1 MKKTTSLIA
10 AMLTTVALAGAA
22 QALTIPAGP
31 VTFHWTNYEDSI
43 SGVGQNLQGVF
54 SLDTITIGTG
64 NTALWT
70 QGQGGL
76 FLYGDF
82 QGLTVS
88 SYGGNNLFVP
98 TTFTGGSLNV
108 YSMPTAFDLTKSA
121 SIYTN
126 MATAGSL
133 WLTADFV
140 PGANNAFPTSSLV
153 SILTGSTGTN
163 PNFTFNGSGSS
174 YLDVTGGLEQA
185 VFDTN
190 GIAINGGGTA
200 DMSMVNTFSIY
211 PTTTTNPLSK
221 GWPVLSSDPIKAT
234 AAPVPEPGTLA
245 LLGAGM
251 LGLIGLKRRK
261 A

>member
-1 MKKTTSLIA
+1 MKKTTSFIA

-31 VTFHWTNYEDSI
+31 VTFHWTDYEDSI
-43 SGVGQNLQGVF
+43 SGAGQTLQGVF
-54 SLDTITIGTG
+54 TLDTITIGTS
-64 NTALWT
+64 NTAIWA

-82 QGLTVS
+82 QGLTVQT
-88 SYGGNNLFVP
+88 YGGNSPTP
-98 TTFTGGSLNV
+98 TTFTGGTLNV
-108 YSMPTAFDLTKSA
+108 YSMPGAFDLTKSA
-121 SIYTN
+121 TIYSDLAN
-126 MATAGSL
+126 AGSL
-133 WLTADFV
+133 WLSAAFV
-140 PGANNAFPTSSLV
+140 PGANNFFPTATLV
-153 SILTGSTGTN
+153 SSVSGSSGVS
-163 PNFTFNGSGSS
+163 PNFVFNGSGSS

-185 VFDTN
+185 VFNTN
-190 GIAINGGGTA
+190 GIAINGGGFA

-211 PTTTTNPLSK
+211 PTSTTNPLSL